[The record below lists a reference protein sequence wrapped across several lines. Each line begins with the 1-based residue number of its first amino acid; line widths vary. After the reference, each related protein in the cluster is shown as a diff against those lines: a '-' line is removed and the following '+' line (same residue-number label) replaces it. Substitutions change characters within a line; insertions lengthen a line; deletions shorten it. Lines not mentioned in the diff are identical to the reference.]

1 MMNKVLGGVSGMM
14 PKVLDNALPERTR
27 ESIPIKPYSQ
37 PTTMEKI
44 GI

>member
-14 PKVLDNALPERTR
+14 PKVLDNALPEMTK
-27 ESIPIKPYSQ
+27 ESKPLPRPAM
-37 PTTMEKI
+37 PTKPL